1 MRILNKV
8 SRYNPYRDSE
18 NMFAL
23 SVAFIRNHNHKKTIY
38 RREIKSTA
46 ILTIRMILDIF
57 GIEAELSK
65 ICEDITYSLKPNRS
79 KNKKRILFLL
89 IFPII
94 FGDAVKV

>member
-1 MRILNKV
+1 M
-8 SRYNPYRDSE
+8 
-18 NMFAL
+18 
-23 SVAFIRNHNHKKTIY
+23 
-38 RREIKSTA
+38 
-46 ILTIRMILDIF
+46 TIRMILDIF

-79 KNKKRILFLL
+79 ITEKRILFLL

>member
-1 MRILNKV
+1 ML
-8 SRYNPYRDSE
+8 
-18 NMFAL
+18 AL
-23 SVAFIRNHNHKKTIY
+23 PVAFIRNHNHKKTIY

-46 ILTIRMILDIF
+46 IMTIRMILDIF

-79 KNKKRILFLL
+79 ITEKRILFLL